1 MTLEELQESANRD
14 LKIDETDLG
23 SESINQYF
31 ITNTYNTSTSF
42 LYF

>member
-23 SESINQYF
+23 SESINIPILHNKYLQHF
-31 ITNTYNTSTSF
+31 NKFS
-42 LYF
+42 